1 MQLQPF
7 AEGKFCMAGVQCR
20 KGKTIKR
27 FYKRKFWFMVL
38 PSIVLFLL
46 VIIVPFI
53 EGVIYSFTEWRGS
66 YFVGGEHWWNA
77 LVGLKNYTSIFKSKD
92 FLQSLGYTAIYAV
105 LAVIAQNVVSLLLA
119 LMIKKLT
126 KGKGLFRTVLF
137 LPYVL
142 GMLAMGYVWRF
153 IFENVFSQTLFG
165 TDGVVH
171 VEVLN
176 NMLQNQWK
184 ALLAYAI
191 VGVWQV
197 AGYYLIIYLNG
208 LNNISEDIY
217 EAARIDG
224 ATGWTSFRKITLPLL
239 MPSFTIVLFMSLA
252 NSFKMLDLNVSL
264 TEGNFGTTMISYM
277 ILKTVRESSP
287 PAYGEAQAQ
296 AVIFFVI
303 IAVISIAQ
311 VMITKRKEIES

>member
-1 MQLQPF
+1 MKSF
-7 AEGKFCMAGVQCR
+7 YRKKFG
-20 KGKTIKR
+20 
-27 FYKRKFWFMVL
+27 FMVL

-46 VIIVPFI
+46 VIIIPFI
-53 EGVIYSFTEWRGS
+53 EGVVYSFTDWRGA
-66 YFVGGEHWWNA
+66 YFMGGEHWWNA
-77 LVGLKNYTSIFKSKD
+77 IVGLKNYSNIFQSKD
-92 FLQSLGYTAIYAV
+92 FLTALGYTACYAV
-105 LAVIAQNVVSLLLA
+105 IAVIAQNVFSLA
-119 LMIKKLT
+119 LALLIKRIT

-142 GMLAMGYVWRF
+142 GMLAMGYIWRF
-153 IFENVFSQTLFG
+153 IFENVFSQILFG
-165 TDGVVH
+165 ADGVMH
-171 VEVLN
+171 IELLN
-176 NMLQNQWK
+176 NMLQDQWK
-184 ALLAYAI
+184 ALIAYMI

-208 LNNISEDIY
+208 LNNISEDLY

-224 ATGWTSFRKITLPLL
+224 AGRWYQFRKITLPLL

-277 ILKTVRESSP
+277 ILRTVRESSP
-287 PAYGEAQAQ
+287 PAYGTAQAQ

-303 IAVISIAQ
+303 IAAISIAQ
-311 VMITKRKEIES
+311 VTFTKKREVDS

>member
-1 MQLQPF
+1 M
-7 AEGKFCMAGVQCR
+7 KS
-20 KGKTIKR
+20 
-27 FYKRKFWFMVL
+27 FYKKKFGFMVL

-46 VIIVPFI
+46 VIIIPFVQ
-53 EGVIYSFTEWRGS
+53 GVVYSFTEWRGT

-77 LVGLKNYTSIFKSKD
+77 LVGLKNYISIFQSKD
-92 FLQSLGYTAIYAV
+92 FLTALGYTGCYAV
-105 LAVIAQNVVSLLLA
+105 IAVIAQNIFSLA
-119 LMIKKLT
+119 LALLIKRIT
-126 KGKGLFRTVLF
+126 KGKGFFRTVLF

-142 GMLAMGYVWRF
+142 GMLAMGYIWRF
-153 IFENVFSQTLFG
+153 IFENVFSQILFG
-165 TDGVVH
+165 TDGIIH
-171 VEVLN
+171 IGLLN

-184 ALLAYAI
+184 ALIAYMI

-208 LNNISEDIY
+208 LNNISEDLY

-224 ATGWTSFRKITLPLL
+224 AGRWYQFRKITLPLL

-277 ILKTVRESSP
+277 ILRTVRESTP
-287 PAYGEAQAQ
+287 PEYGTAQAQ
-296 AVIFFVI
+296 AVVFFII
-303 IAVISIAQ
+303 IAAISIAQ
-311 VMITKRKEIES
+311 VRFTKKREVDS

>member
-1 MQLQPF
+1 M
-7 AEGKFCMAGVQCR
+7 
-20 KGKTIKR
+20 KR

-77 LVGLKNYTSIFKSKD
+77 LVGLKNYTSIFKSKN

-311 VMITKRKEIES
+311 VMITKRKESES

>member
-1 MQLQPF
+1 M
-7 AEGKFCMAGVQCR
+7 
-20 KGKTIKR
+20 KR

-142 GMLAMGYVWRF
+142 GMLAMGYV
-153 IFENVFSQTLFG
+153 
-165 TDGVVH
+165 
-171 VEVLN
+171 
-176 NMLQNQWK
+176 
-184 ALLAYAI
+184 
-191 VGVWQV
+191 
-197 AGYYLIIYLNG
+197 
-208 LNNISEDIY
+208 
-217 EAARIDG
+217 
-224 ATGWTSFRKITLPLL
+224 
-239 MPSFTIVLFMSLA
+239 
-252 NSFKMLDLNVSL
+252 
-264 TEGNFGTTMISYM
+264 
-277 ILKTVRESSP
+277 
-287 PAYGEAQAQ
+287 
-296 AVIFFVI
+296 
-303 IAVISIAQ
+303 
-311 VMITKRKEIES
+311 

>member
-1 MQLQPF
+1 
-7 AEGKFCMAGVQCR
+7 
-20 KGKTIKR
+20 
-27 FYKRKFWFMVL
+27 
-38 PSIVLFLL
+38 
-46 VIIVPFI
+46 
-53 EGVIYSFTEWRGS
+53 
-66 YFVGGEHWWNA
+66 
-77 LVGLKNYTSIFKSKD
+77 
-92 FLQSLGYTAIYAV
+92 
-105 LAVIAQNVVSLLLA
+105 
-119 LMIKKLT
+119 
-126 KGKGLFRTVLF
+126 
-137 LPYVL
+137 
-142 GMLAMGYVWRF
+142 
-153 IFENVFSQTLFG
+153 
-165 TDGVVH
+165 
-171 VEVLN
+171 
-176 NMLQNQWK
+176 MLQNQWK

-264 TEGNFGTTMISYM
+264 TMISYM

>member
-1 MQLQPF
+1 
-7 AEGKFCMAGVQCR
+7 
-20 KGKTIKR
+20 
-27 FYKRKFWFMVL
+27 MVL

-239 MPSFTIVLFMSLA
+239 MPSFTIVLFMSL
-252 NSFKMLDLNVSL
+252 FH
-264 TEGNFGTTMISYM
+264 
-277 ILKTVRESSP
+277 
-287 PAYGEAQAQ
+287 
-296 AVIFFVI
+296 
-303 IAVISIAQ
+303 
-311 VMITKRKEIES
+311 

>member
-1 MQLQPF
+1 
-7 AEGKFCMAGVQCR
+7 
-20 KGKTIKR
+20 
-27 FYKRKFWFMVL
+27 MVL

-176 NMLQNQWK
+176 NMLQNQ
-184 ALLAYAI
+184 
-191 VGVWQV
+191 
-197 AGYYLIIYLNG
+197 
-208 LNNISEDIY
+208 
-217 EAARIDG
+217 
-224 ATGWTSFRKITLPLL
+224 
-239 MPSFTIVLFMSLA
+239 
-252 NSFKMLDLNVSL
+252 
-264 TEGNFGTTMISYM
+264 
-277 ILKTVRESSP
+277 
-287 PAYGEAQAQ
+287 
-296 AVIFFVI
+296 
-303 IAVISIAQ
+303 
-311 VMITKRKEIES
+311 

>member
-1 MQLQPF
+1 MSRGL
-7 AEGKFCMAGVQCR
+7 GDV
-20 KGKTIKR
+20 
-27 FYKRKFWFMVL
+27 YKRQ
-38 PSIVLFLL
+38 
-46 VIIVPFI
+46 
-53 EGVIYSFTEWRGS
+53 
-66 YFVGGEHWWNA
+66 
-77 LVGLKNYTSIFKSKD
+77 SIFKSKD

>member
-1 MQLQPF
+1 
-7 AEGKFCMAGVQCR
+7 
-20 KGKTIKR
+20 
-27 FYKRKFWFMVL
+27 
-38 PSIVLFLL
+38 
-46 VIIVPFI
+46 
-53 EGVIYSFTEWRGS
+53 
-66 YFVGGEHWWNA
+66 
-77 LVGLKNYTSIFKSKD
+77 
-92 FLQSLGYTAIYAV
+92 
-105 LAVIAQNVVSLLLA
+105 
-119 LMIKKLT
+119 MIKKLT

-176 NMLQNQWK
+176 NMLQWK

-252 NSFKMLDLNVSL
+252 NSFKMLDLTDRGQFRNDHDIL
-264 TEGNFGTTMISYM
+264 HDTENSKRELSSGIRRGAGTGSYILRYHCSYIYSSGNDH
-277 ILKTVRESSP
+277 
-287 PAYGEAQAQ
+287 
-296 AVIFFVI
+296 
-303 IAVISIAQ
+303 
-311 VMITKRKEIES
+311 